1 MDGSQSTRLALDRF
15 TADDQ
20 PSSREEAMAANHPA
34 PLGPPRAATPPPP
47 LISAP
52 DLTSKAPKRQQ
63 EDAGSAS
70 AATLAEPAAA
80 TATTTLPPLLL
91 DQRTAVAATGS
102 LPPIQ
107 DGVARAV
114 ALGSQE
120 GLLPLARALRA
131 LGYNEMAASATLHPN
146 LPSLARWHGPITV
159 FAALDV
165 SLQTSCPFC
174 SRRRVLLEHIALGYY
189 PYSELAASPTTKIPS
204 ASLNLCLNVAT
215 VRGTFSVHH
224 ARLFV
229 EGVEISHPEVYN
241 DGRYII
247 HGLRTFLQPLSPY
260 SCFDRSHSRHCHDD
274 STPTTRPGDGT
285 PTRSDATSV
294 SVSATRVSVKI
305 REAIARLRDGA

>member
-1 MDGSQSTRLALDRF
+1 M
-15 TADDQ
+15 
-20 PSSREEAMAANHPA
+20 
-34 PLGPPRAATPPPP
+34 
-47 LISAP
+47 
-52 DLTSKAPKRQQ
+52 
-63 EDAGSAS
+63 
-70 AATLAEPAAA
+70 
-80 TATTTLPPLLL
+80 LPPLLL
-91 DQRTAVAATGS
+91 DQRTAAASTGS
-102 LPPIQ
+102 QLPPIQ

-114 ALGSQE
+114 ASGSQE

-159 FAALDV
+159 FAAPDV

-204 ASLNLCLNVAT
+204 ASLNLCLNIAT